1 MRKQIIRRKSVI
13 MLGLLVLLAAHLTST
28 AVEPPQLSAPNIV
41 LIYVDDLGYGDLGC
55 YGSQKNDTPHIDRL
69 AKEGMRFTDYYSASP
84 VCTPSRAALLTG
96 CYPGRVGFDV
106 FGEKK
111 NGWVLFPG
119 YAEGLHPNERL
130 LPELLKEKG
139 YATCHVGKWHLGD
152 QPEHLPT
159 RHGFDSYYGI
169 PYSNDMCIT
178 VKRKNYPPLPL
189 LRNESVIQQQP
200 TQAALI
206 ERYTE
211 EAVSFIRA
219 NREKPFFLYLAHLH
233 VHVPHYVM
241 EPFASASRNGR
252 YGAAVAAVDWSTGVL
267 MAELKR
273 QGLANNT
280 IVIFT
285 SDNGSRARDEG
296 GSNAPLRGYKGQTW
310 EGGMRVPCLVKW
322 PGQVPAGQVSKAL
335 VTALDFYP
343 TLASLAGHDV
353 STLPKH
359 DGVNLLPVWRGE
371 NNGTSP
377 REHFF
382 YFKRNELQAMRSG
395 KWKLRHAFE
404 TDKNSDPNRLELY
417 DLSADI
423 GETRDLAADHP
434 AVVKQLSEAM
444 GKIRG
449 ELGDARL
456 GITGS
461 ERRPPA
467 VSPNPKPLTT
477 SDPEYPDIE
486 PYYLLNEAG

>member
-1 MRKQIIRRKSVI
+1 M
-13 MLGLLVLLAAHLTST
+13 
-28 AVEPPQLSAPNIV
+28 

-55 YGSQKNDTPHIDRL
+55 YGSEKNDTPHIDGM

-111 NGWVLFPG
+111 NAWVLFPG
-119 YAEGLHPNERL
+119 YAEGFHPDERL

-139 YATCHVGKWHLGD
+139 YATCHIGKWHLGD

-169 PYSNDMCIT
+169 PYSNDMCVT
-178 VKRKNYPPLPL
+178 VKRRNYPPMPL
-189 LRNESVIQQQP
+189 MRNETVIQQQP

-219 NREKPFFLYLAHLH
+219 NRDKPFFLYLAHLH
-233 VHVPHYVM
+233 VHLPHYVM
-241 EPFASASRNGR
+241 EPFVSQSRNGR

-273 QGLANNT
+273 LGIEDNT

-285 SDNGSRARDEG
+285 SDNGSRTRGEG
-296 GSNAPLRGYKGQTW
+296 GSNGPLRGHKGQTW
-310 EGGMRVPCLVKW
+310 EGGMRVPCIVKW
-322 PGQVPAGQVSKAL
+322 PGQVPAGKVSGEL
-335 VTALDFYP
+335 VAAMDFYP
-343 TLASLAGHDV
+343 TLASLTGHDV
-353 STLPKH
+353 SSLPKH
-359 DGVNLLPVWRGE
+359 DGVNLLPVWRGDD
-371 NNGTSP
+371 GAKSP
-377 REHFF
+377 RGNFF
-382 YFKRNELQAMRSG
+382 YFLRNDLQAVRSG
-395 KWKLRHAFE
+395 SWKLRHAF
-404 TDKNSDPNRLELY
+404 DKEKESNPDKLELY
-417 DLSADI
+417 DLAKDP
-423 GETRDLAADHP
+423 GETSDLAAQHP
-434 AVVKQLSEAM
+434 DVVKRLTEAM
-444 GKIRG
+444 AEIRA

-456 GITGS
+456 GIRGT

-477 SDPEYPDIE
+477 FDPDYPYIE
-486 PYYLLNEAG
+486 PAYQLNESG

>member
-1 MRKQIIRRKSVI
+1 MKTF
-13 MLGLLVLLAAHLTST
+13 LL
-28 AVEPPQLSAPNIV
+28 LSALLSILTPAMAGKPNIV

-55 YGSQKNDTPHIDRL
+55 YGSEKNDTPHIDRM

-111 NGWVLFPG
+111 NAWVLFPG
-119 YAEGLHPNERL
+119 FAEGLHPDERL

-139 YATCHVGKWHLGD
+139 YATSHIGKWHLGD

-169 PYSNDMCIT
+169 PYSNDMCVT
-178 VKRKNYPPLPL
+178 VKRRNYPPMPL
-189 LRNESVIQQQP
+189 MRNETVIQQQP
-200 TQAALI
+200 AQAALV

-211 EAVSFIRA
+211 EAVCFIRA
-219 NREKPFFLYLAHLH
+219 NRDKPFFLYLAHLH
-233 VHVPHYVM
+233 VHLPHYVM
-241 EPFASASRNGR
+241 EPFVSQSRNGR

-273 QGLANNT
+273 LGIEDNT

-285 SDNGSRARDEG
+285 SDNGSRTRGEG
-296 GSNAPLRGYKGQTW
+296 GSNGPLRGHKGQTW
-310 EGGMRVPCLVKW
+310 EGGMRVPCIVKW
-322 PGQVPAGQVSKAL
+322 PGQVPAGKVSGELA
-335 VTALDFYP
+335 TAMDLYP
-343 TLASLAGHDV
+343 TLASLTGHDV
-353 STLPKH
+353 SSLPKH

-371 NNGTSP
+371 DGAKSP

-382 YFKRNELQAMRSG
+382 YFLRNELHAVRSG
-395 KWKLRHAFE
+395 KWKLRHAF
-404 TDKNSDPNRLELY
+404 DKEKDSNPQKLELY
-417 DLSADI
+417 DLTEDP
-423 GETRDLAADHP
+423 GETRDLSGQHP
-434 AVVKQLSEAM
+434 DVVKRLTEAM
-444 GKIRG
+444 AEIRA
-449 ELGDARL
+449 ELGDSRL
-456 GITGS
+456 GIKGN

-477 SDPEYPDIE
+477 FDPDYPYIE
-486 PYYLLNEAG
+486 PAYQLDEAG

>member
-13 MLGLLVLLAAHLTST
+13 MLGLLVLLAAYLTST
-28 AVEPPQLSAPNIV
+28 AAEAPRLSAPNIV

-69 AKEGMRFTDYYSASP
+69 AKEGMRFTDYYSASS

-96 CYPGRVGFDV
+96 CYSGRVGFDV

-371 NNGTSP
+371 SNGTSP

>member
-1 MRKQIIRRKSVI
+1 VI
-13 MLGLLVLLAAHLTST
+13 
-28 AVEPPQLSAPNIV
+28 
-41 LIYVDDLGYGDLGC
+41 IYVDDLGYGDLGC
-55 YGSQKNDTPHIDRL
+55 YGSEINDTPHIDRV
-69 AKEGMRFTDYYSASP
+69 AKEGMRFTHYYSASP

-111 NGWVLFPG
+111 NAWVLFPG
-119 YAEGLHPNERL
+119 YAEGLHPDEQL

-139 YATCHVGKWHLGD
+139 YATSHIGKWHLGD

-169 PYSNDMCIT
+169 PYSNDMCVT
-178 VKRKNYPPLPL
+178 VKRRNHPPMPL
-189 LRNESVIQQQP
+189 MRDETVIQQQP

-219 NREKPFFLYLAHLH
+219 NRDKPFFLYLAHLH
-233 VHVPHYVM
+233 VHLPHYVM
-241 EPFASASRNGR
+241 ESFVSKSRNGR
-252 YGAAVAAVDWSTGVL
+252 YGAALAAVDWSTGVL

-273 QGLANNT
+273 LGIEDNT

-285 SDNGSRARDEG
+285 SDNGSRARGEG
-296 GSNAPLRGYKGQTW
+296 GSNGPLRGHKGQTW
-310 EGGMRVPCLVKW
+310 EGGMRVPCIVKW
-322 PGQVPAGQVSKAL
+322 PAQVPAGKVSGEL
-335 VTALDFYP
+335 VAAMDFHP
-343 TLASLAGHDV
+343 TLAALTGHDV

-359 DGVNLLPVWRGE
+359 DGVNVLSVWRGE
-371 NNGTSP
+371 NGAKAP

-382 YFKRNELQAMRSG
+382 YFLRNNLQAVRSG
-395 KWKLRHAFE
+395 KWKLRHAF
-404 TDKNSDPNRLELY
+404 DKEKDSNPDKLELY
-417 DLSADI
+417 DLTKDP
-423 GETRDLAADHP
+423 GETRDLAAGHP
-434 AVVKQLSEAM
+434 DVVKRLTEAM
-444 GKIRG
+444 TGIRA

-456 GITGS
+456 GIKGS

-477 SDPEYPDIE
+477 FDPDYPYIE
-486 PYYLLNEAG
+486 PTYQLNEGG